1 MSKRQLHALRAAG
14 IALMISATLSGC
26 AGNIQAQGTA
36 VTAVPVSTDTP
47 ASTST
52 PVSTAS
58 AKPTESPVSADESAE
73 SVSDAQ
79 TYASSSELTAP
90 GSENAQENAISADEN
105 VQDVSSAS
113 DPMGT
118 NGRLYFD
125 DGISVALNAADP
137 NDHAEIQWVTDQE
150 DSAYIDSDGW
160 TTGVFDHARQNFN
173 KLDSYPIGYHMY
185 IVDASGNRTDYTLT
199 SKYYASWDAGTV
211 TMDDGRD
218 PWHGDTALFLQTCIN
233 AAGTR
238 DVITYWTAE

>member
-1 MSKRQLHALRAAG
+1 MSKRQLRAAG

-36 VTAVPVSTDTP
+36 VPMRTDTP
-47 ASTST
+47 VSTST
-52 PVSTAS
+52 PVSTAG
-58 AKPTESPVSADESAE
+58 AEPTESPVSADESAE
-73 SVSDAQ
+73 SVNDAQ
-79 TYASSSELTAP
+79 AYASSSGLTAP
-90 GSENAQENAISADEN
+90 VSEDAQANAIGADEN
-105 VQDVSSAS
+105 MQDVSGAS

-125 DGISVALNAADP
+125 DGISVALNTTDP
-137 NDHAEIQWVTDQE
+137 NDHNAIQWVTDQE

-160 TTGVFDHARQNFN
+160 TTGIFDHARQNFN

-199 SKYYASWDAGTV
+199 SKYYASWDNGTV

-218 PWHGDTALFLQTCIN
+218 PWHGDTELFLQTCIN

-238 DVITYWTAE
+238 DVITYWTSE